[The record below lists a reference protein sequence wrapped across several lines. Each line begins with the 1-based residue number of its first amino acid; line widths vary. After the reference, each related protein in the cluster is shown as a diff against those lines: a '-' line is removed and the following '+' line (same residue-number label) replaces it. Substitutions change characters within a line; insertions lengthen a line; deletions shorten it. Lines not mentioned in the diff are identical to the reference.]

1 MHVRIIQLNGFACT
15 TGLIDL
21 AARAAAILANKK

>member
-1 MHVRIIQLNGFACT
+1 LNGLACT

-21 AARAAAILANKK
+21 AARAAAILANTH